1 MPGTI
6 KSSIGFGTLL
16 LDGIG
21 DTIRVS
27 LSDDPV
33 KEVKVGNEILKSLG
47 LRNRG
52 VKIISCP
59 SCARQG
65 FQVIDTVKILEKKLS
80 HIKTPVTLSI
90 IGCVVNGPGE
100 AAYTDIGITGGGKGN
115 NMLYLSGLQ
124 TEKVPTE
131 NIIEKVVEEVQKK
144 VSELEK
150 NKMIPRKTI
159 EDLIDKHS
167 LLEKDLSSGNIDK
180 KIFAEKSK
188 EYSDLNEIIH
198 DTKKYLSFE
207 KDKKELEKII
217 DDISSDEELKK
228 MAKLELEELNEE
240 NKKNE
245 KKLKLFLLPKDEA
258 DKKNAIIEIRAGTG
272 GLEASLFA
280 ADLFRMY
287 EKVSNKKKWSLELIS
302 ISRSE
307 AGGLK
312 EVIASIKG
320 TNIYSTLKYESGV
333 HRVQRV
339 PDTETQ
345 GRVHTSAA
353 TVAVLPEAEEV
364 DLKIN
369 ESDLRIDVFRAG
381 GPGGQSV
388 NTTDSAVRIT
398 HIPTGLSVSQQDE
411 KSQHKNKAKGMKILR
426 SRLYEL
432 ERSRIDLER
441 SKDRKSKI
449 GTGDRS
455 ERIRTY
461 NFPQGRVTDHRINLT
476 LHKLDEF
483 LEGEVFD
490 EMIETL
496 TLQAQE
502 ESLSNL

>member
-1 MPGTI
+1 MIP
-6 KSSIGFGTLL
+6 
-16 LDGIG
+16 
-21 DTIRVS
+21 
-27 LSDDPV
+27 
-33 KEVKVGNEILKSLG
+33 
-47 LRNRG
+47 
-52 VKIISCP
+52 
-59 SCARQG
+59 
-65 FQVIDTVKILEKKLS
+65 
-80 HIKTPVTLSI
+80 IKT
-90 IGCVVNGPGE
+90 
-100 AAYTDIGITGGGKGN
+100 
-115 NMLYLSGLQ
+115 
-124 TEKVPTE
+124 
-131 NIIEKVVEEVQKK
+131 VEE
-144 VSELEK
+144 
-150 NKMIPRKTI
+150 
-159 EDLIDKHS
+159 LIIKHS
-167 LLEKDLSSGNIDK
+167 KLEKDLSSGDVDK
-180 KIFAEKSK
+180 KLFAEKSK
-188 EYSDLNEIIH
+188 EYSDLNEIIQNA
-198 DTKKYLSFE
+198 KNYVSYENERNELS
-207 KDKKELEKII
+207 KILE
-217 DDISSDEELKK
+217 DSSSDEELKK
-228 MAKLELEELNEE
+228 MAEIELEELKSNHDL
-240 NKKNE
+240 NE

-280 ADLFRMY
+280 ADLFKMY
-287 EKVSNKKKWSLELIS
+287 EKISHKKKWILELIS
-302 ISRSE
+302 ISKSD

-312 EVIASIKG
+312 EVIASIRG

-364 DLKIN
+364 DVKIN

-426 SRLYEL
+426 ARLYEL
-432 ERSRIDLER
+432 ERARIDQER
-441 SKDRKSKI
+441 SQDRKTKI

-476 LHKLDEF
+476 LHKLEEF
-483 LEGEVFD
+483 LEGEAFD
-490 EMIETL
+490 EMMEAL

-502 ESLSNL
+502 ESLVSLQ

>member
-1 MPGTI
+1 
-6 KSSIGFGTLL
+6 
-16 LDGIG
+16 
-21 DTIRVS
+21 
-27 LSDDPV
+27 
-33 KEVKVGNEILKSLG
+33 
-47 LRNRG
+47 
-52 VKIISCP
+52 
-59 SCARQG
+59 
-65 FQVIDTVKILEKKLS
+65 
-80 HIKTPVTLSI
+80 
-90 IGCVVNGPGE
+90 
-100 AAYTDIGITGGGKGN
+100 
-115 NMLYLSGLQ
+115 
-124 TEKVPTE
+124 
-131 NIIEKVVEEVQKK
+131 
-144 VSELEK
+144 
-150 NKMIPRKTI
+150 MIPNKTI
-159 EDLIDKHS
+159 EDLINKHS
-167 LLEKDLSSGNIDK
+167 LLEKDLSSSKIDK
-180 KIFAEKSK
+180 KLFAEKSK
-188 EYSDLNEIIH
+188 EYSDLNEIIK
-198 DTKKYLSFE
+198 DAKKYISFE
-207 KDKKELEKII
+207 KNRLEIQKILEDKN
-217 DDISSDEELKK
+217 SDEELIK
-228 MAKLELEELNEE
+228 MAETELNNLKLEHE
-240 NKKNE
+240 NNE
-245 KKLKLFLLPKDEA
+245 KKLRLFLLPKDEA

-280 ADLFRMY
+280 SDLFKMY
-287 EKVSNKKKWSLELIS
+287 EKISHKKKWMVELIS
-302 ISRSE
+302 ISKSE

-398 HIPTGLSVSQQDE
+398 HIPSGISVSQQDE
-411 KSQHKNKAKGMKILR
+411 KSQHKNKSKGMKILR

-432 ERSRIDLER
+432 ERSRIEKER
-441 SKDRKSKI
+441 SQDRKSKI

-476 LHKLDEF
+476 LHKLEEF

-490 EMIETL
+490 EMIEAL

-502 ESLSNL
+502 ESLNN

>member
-1 MPGTI
+1 
-6 KSSIGFGTLL
+6 
-16 LDGIG
+16 
-21 DTIRVS
+21 
-27 LSDDPV
+27 
-33 KEVKVGNEILKSLG
+33 
-47 LRNRG
+47 
-52 VKIISCP
+52 
-59 SCARQG
+59 
-65 FQVIDTVKILEKKLS
+65 
-80 HIKTPVTLSI
+80 
-90 IGCVVNGPGE
+90 
-100 AAYTDIGITGGGKGN
+100 
-115 NMLYLSGLQ
+115 
-124 TEKVPTE
+124 
-131 NIIEKVVEEVQKK
+131 
-144 VSELEK
+144 
-150 NKMIPRKTI
+150 MIPKKTI
-159 EDLIDKHS
+159 EEIINKHS
-167 LLEKDLSSGNIDK
+167 ILEKDLSSGSIDK
-180 KIFAEKSK
+180 KLFAEKSK
-188 EYSDLNEIIH
+188 EYSDLNEIIE
-198 DTKKYLSFE
+198 DAKKYITFE
-207 KDKKELEKII
+207 RDKLELEKILE
-217 DDISSDEELKK
+217 DQNSDEELRNMAEVELKDLKLLHEKK
-228 MAKLELEELNEE
+228 
-240 NKKNE
+240 E
-245 KKLKLFLLPKDEA
+245 KKLKLFILPKDEA

-280 ADLFRMY
+280 GDLFKMY
-287 EKVSNKKKWSLELIS
+287 EKVSNKKKWTLELIS

-312 EVIASIKG
+312 EVIASVKG

-432 ERSRIDLER
+432 ERSRIDQER
-441 SKDRKSKI
+441 SQDRKSKI

-476 LHKLDEF
+476 LHKLEEF
-483 LEGEVFD
+483 LEGEIFD
-490 EMIETL
+490 EMIEAL

-502 ESLSNL
+502 DSLGSL

>member
-1 MPGTI
+1 MIPTKTI
-6 KSSIGFGTLL
+6 DELI
-16 LDGIG
+16 
-21 DTIRVS
+21 
-27 LSDDPV
+27 V
-33 KEVKVGNEILKSLG
+33 KHS
-47 LRNRG
+47 
-52 VKIISCP
+52 
-59 SCARQG
+59 
-65 FQVIDTVKILEKKLS
+65 TLEK
-80 HIKTPVTLSI
+80 
-90 IGCVVNGPGE
+90 E
-100 AAYTDIGITGGGKGN
+100 
-115 NMLYLSGLQ
+115 
-124 TEKVPTE
+124 
-131 NIIEKVVEEVQKK
+131 
-144 VSELEK
+144 
-150 NKMIPRKTI
+150 
-159 EDLIDKHS
+159 
-167 LLEKDLSSGNIDK
+167 LSSGEIDK
-180 KIFAEKSK
+180 KLFAEKSK
-188 EYSDLNEIIH
+188 EYSDINEVIEIA
-198 DTKKYLSFE
+198 KKYLSFE
-207 KDKKELEKII
+207 NDKKELEKILNDQTT
-217 DDISSDEELKK
+217 DDELKRL
-228 MAKLELEELNEE
+228 AETELTDIKSQYEI
-240 NKKNE
+240 NE

-280 ADLFRMY
+280 SDLLKMY
-287 EKVSNKKKWSLELIS
+287 EKVSHKKKWSLELIS
-302 ISRSE
+302 ISRSD

-320 TNIYSTLKYESGV
+320 SNIYSTLKYESGV

-369 ESDLRIDVFRAG
+369 DADLRIDVFRAG

-432 ERSRIDLER
+432 ERSRIDQER
-441 SKDRKSKI
+441 SQDRKTKI

-483 LEGEVFD
+483 LEGEAFD
-490 EMIETL
+490 EMIESL

-502 ESLSNL
+502 ESLSNLK